1 MTKMGDKTR
10 QDKKDWSDT
19 FNAICKLTFK
29 FDRETFNKMGP
40 MCIKQQQ
47 QVSVHSKQLNDAFS
61 ALGFDRGQQMI
72 LDYDSFVLL

>member
-10 QDKKDWSDT
+10 QNKKDWSDT

-40 MCIKQQQ
+40 MCIK
-47 QVSVHSKQLNDAFS
+47 
-61 ALGFDRGQQMI
+61 
-72 LDYDSFVLL
+72 